1 MYSEKYLTIT
11 CKDPFY
17 TYDAYHITGAFCGE
31 LVRAGKVRQITDRD
45 LDVLVRITAG
55 SEDGGTEEVFSFAD
69 DGTIADRK
77 EVKYRMGL
85 ALYDALSHRSGRDLP
100 WGILTGVRPTKIVRR
115 WLEEGMDPKACE
127 ARFGQECRVRP
138 DRARLAVATALKEI
152 ELFRKAQPSGEEAG
166 ICIYVHIPFC
176 PSRCTYCSFASV
188 PADKYA
194 GKIDGY
200 LDALEREM
208 LAAAPHMTDKRVSS
222 IYVGGGTPTVLN
234 DRQLERLCGLSRRA
248 CRLPREQKD
257 TGSGHFTE
265 WTVEAGRP
273 DTITPEK
280 LRVLKEAGVSRISI
294 NPQSMHDET
303 LARIGRRH
311 SSAQIVD
318 AFRMAREAGFDSINM
333 DLIAGLDGESALD
346 FRKTLEKIEPL
357 APDSVTV
364 HALAVKRA
372 SALGQ
377 DSRKSLSDDE
387 EVLKMSEA
395 ARVWA
400 AGQGLEPYYLYRQ
413 KNISANAENIGFAKP
428 GSECLYNIL
437 IMEEVQDI
445 LAFGAGA
452 VSKFL
457 AADGPGGQKIT
468 RVVNVKDVLLYMQQI
483 DEMIKRKERVLC

>member
-1 MYSEKYLTIT
+1 MHSIESLTIT

-17 TYDAYHITGAFCGE
+17 TYDAYHITGAFYGE
-31 LVRAGKVRQITDRD
+31 LVRAGRVRQITDEN
-45 LDVLVRITAG
+45 LDALVRITAA
-55 SEDGGTEEVFSFAD
+55 GGEEVFSFAD
-69 DGTIADRK
+69 DGTVADRK
-77 EVKYRMGL
+77 ELKYRMGL
-85 ALYDALSHRSGRDLP
+85 ALYDALVRCSKRELP

-115 WLEEGMDPKACE
+115 WLEEGMQPQACIN
-127 ARFGQECRVRP
+127 RFGKECRVSK
-138 DRARLAVATALKEI
+138 DRAQLAVTTALKEI
-152 ELFRKAQPSGEEAG
+152 ELFGKAQPSGDKEG

-194 GKIDGY
+194 GKIDSY
-200 LDALEREM
+200 LDALEKEM
-208 LAAAPHMTDKRVSS
+208 RAAAPYLADKRITSVY
-222 IYVGGGTPTVLN
+222 IGGGTPTVLN
-234 DRQLERLCGLSRRA
+234 DLQLERLCDVIRNVCG
-248 CRLPREQKD
+248 D
-257 TGSGHFTE
+257 DVTE

-280 LRVLKEAGVSRISI
+280 LRVLKRAGASRISI
-294 NPQSMHDET
+294 NPQTMHDET
-303 LARIGRRH
+303 LARIGRGH
-311 SSAQIVD
+311 SSGQIVE
-318 AFRMAREAGFDSINM
+318 AFKMAREEGFDNINM
-333 DLIAGLDGESALD
+333 DLIAGLDGESAED
-346 FRKTLEKIEPL
+346 FRETLEKIEPL
-357 APDSVTV
+357 KPDSVTV

-372 SALGQ
+372 STLGQ
-377 DSRKSLSDDE
+377 DSQKSLSDDD

-395 ARVWA
+395 ARIWA

-457 AADGPGGQKIT
+457 TSDGSGRQIIT

-483 DEMIKRKERVLC
+483 DEMIKRKESVLC